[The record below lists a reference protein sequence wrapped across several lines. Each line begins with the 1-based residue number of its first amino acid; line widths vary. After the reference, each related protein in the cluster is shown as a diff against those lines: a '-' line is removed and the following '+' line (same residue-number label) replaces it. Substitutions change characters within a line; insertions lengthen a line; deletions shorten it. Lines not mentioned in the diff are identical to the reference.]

1 MQVDTLLYQLN
12 SDSEGDEGSDVG
24 VREEEEEQDR
34 SGDEKA
40 EGRASQ
46 GHSQKQAEA
55 SAEPQTHSGQDNRRP
70 DVDALGK
77 ASSKPKN
84 HSHSQGQP
92 GTGDVGDQHQTDA
105 EASVAAVAAQS
116 ADMGSEPNLAANLSL
131 SAQHPAVRQAGVADS
146 NAASM
151 ASNSQEEESHA
162 TRPSQQATLLNDSE
176 PLGTAEAFTMPYDA
190 AANST
195 QAAGQAGSNQ
205 QHLPEAGTV
214 KADTERQGVDQE
226 PAGTLAD
233 DTGSRYCTVAE
244 QPVFVCAM

>member
-24 VREEEEEQDR
+24 AWEEEEEQDR
-34 SGDEKA
+34 SGDEEA
-40 EGRASQ
+40 EGRASE

-55 SAEPQTHSGQDNRRP
+55 SAEPQTHLGRDTQRS
-70 DVDALGK
+70 DVDAPGK
-77 ASSKPKN
+77 AASKPQD

-92 GTGDVGDQHQTDA
+92 GTVDVGNQHQTDA

-116 ADMGSEPNLAANLSL
+116 PDIVSEQSLAANLSL

-151 ASNSQEEESHA
+151 ASNSQETQSHA
-162 TRPSQQATLLNDSE
+162 TRPSQQATVLNDSE
-176 PLGTAEAFTMPYDA
+176 PLGTAEAFTIPYDA
-190 AANST
+190 AASST

-214 KADTERQGVDQE
+214 KADTKSQGVDQE
-226 PAGTLAD
+226 PAGRLAD
-233 DTGSRYCTVAE
+233 DRGSRYCTVAE
-244 QPVFVCAM
+244 QPVVVCAM